1 MMRFAPRSSG
11 SGSGSNDDAGSASGP
26 ALEIAALSVAYD
38 AVPAV
43 WNASFTVETGTLMA
57 IVGPNGAGK
66 STLLKGLLGMLPRLA
81 GRVRVFGQDP
91 AQERGHIAYV
101 PQRSSVDWDFP
112 ATVLDVV
119 LMGTYG
125 RLGWFR
131 RPGKKER
138 AAALDALKMVE
149 MDEFKTRQIAELSGG
164 QQQRVFLARA
174 LVQNASLYLMDEPFA
189 GVDAVTERAIVV
201 LLKRLRDEGRTIVVV
216 HHDLSTVPEY
226 FDAVTLLDR
235 RVIASGPVDEVFTR
249 ARVEETYGGRV
260 RTALPGEPAAIV
272 ADRNAPA
279 DGAA

>member
-1 MMRFAPRSSG
+1 MFFAPRSSG
-11 SGSGSNDDAGSASGP
+11 HGEAPANASSP
-26 ALEIAALSVAYD
+26 ALEIAGLSVAYD

-43 WNASFTVETGTLMA
+43 WNASFRVEPGTLMA

-91 AQERGHIAYV
+91 ARSRGEIAYV

-125 RLGWFR
+125 RLGWLR

-138 AAALDALKMVE
+138 AAAVDALKMVE
-149 MDEFKTRQIAELSGG
+149 MDEFQGRQIAELSGG

-174 LVQNASLYLMDEPFA
+174 LVQDAALYLMDEPFA
-189 GVDAVTERAIVV
+189 GVDAVTERAIVL
-201 LLKRLRDEGRTIVVV
+201 LLKRLRDDGRTIVVV

-235 RVIASGPVDEVFTR
+235 RIIASGPVAEVFTR

-260 RTALPGEPAAIV
+260 RTALPGEAAF
-272 ADRNAPA
+272 ALENEPLL
-279 DGAA
+279 DGPG

>member
-1 MMRFAPRSSG
+1 MFFAPRSPG
-11 SGSGSNDDAGSASGP
+11 FGEASKNASSP
-26 ALEIAALSVAYD
+26 ALEIAGLSVAYD

-43 WNASFTVETGTLMA
+43 WNASFSVAPGTLMA

-91 AQERGHIAYV
+91 ARFRGEIAYV

-125 RLGWFR
+125 RLGWLR

-138 AAALDALKMVE
+138 VAAVDALKMVE
-149 MDEFKTRQIAELSGG
+149 MDAFQKRQIAELSGG

-174 LVQNASLYLMDEPFA
+174 LVQDASLYLMDEPFA
-189 GVDAVTERAIVV
+189 GVDAVTERAIVL
-201 LLKRLRDEGRTIVVV
+201 LLKRLRDDGRTIVVV

-235 RVIASGPVDEVFTR
+235 RVIASGPVAEVFTR
-249 ARVEETYGGRV
+249 ARVEEAYGGRV
-260 RTALPGEPAAIV
+260 RTALPGEAAL
-272 ADRNAPA
+272 ALEDEPSL
-279 DGAA
+279 DGPG

>member
-11 SGSGSNDDAGSASGP
+11 PGSGSKDDSGP
-26 ALEIAALSVAYD
+26 ALEIAGLSVAYD

-43 WNASFTVETGTLMA
+43 WNASFAVERGTLMA

-66 STLLKGLLGMLPRLA
+66 STLLKGLLGMLPKLA

-91 AQERGHIAYV
+91 AQFRGEIAYV

-138 AAALDALKMVE
+138 AAALDALQMVE

-174 LVQNASLYLMDEPFA
+174 LVQDASLYLMDEPFA
-189 GVDAVTERAIVV
+189 GVDAVTERAIVM

-235 RVIASGPVDEVFTR
+235 RVIASGPVGDVFTR

-260 RTALPGEPAAIV
+260 RTALPGEAVV
-272 ADRNAPA
+272 AVTDQDEPT
-279 DGAA
+279 DDLS